1 VSSRGR
7 AGLIYGI
14 LAILVFTPLLGFVA
28 VQLPFSQI
36 EFSYGLAIWCTVPTS
51 LASGV
56 SVTVQSGG
64 NGALALLLTVITNM
78 TAVVTMPFWLSAM
91 FKTRSQGAGGAS
103 VNAIDLLQKLL
114 VTVLVPLLVGKAVRD
129 FVPGA
134 RGVITRNKVS
144 LGLCNTV
151 FLVLI
156 AWQTISAAAD
166 DLLAQPFFPDLFV
179 VIVAATS
186 QHLIYLA
193 INWLVCTYVLKL
205 ALPELKAVL
214 IMSSTKTFPM
224 AITTIGYLQIGRSG
238 FLTLPCICGQISQLF
253 IDGYLQ
259 SRWLRLLAK
268 DESAALLVPTTT
280 SAVIDDSNSST
291 QQQQQHAATAD
302 SCVNNSSSTV
312 DIESVNT
319 DVVHEVELAER
330 PRVRIVQ

>member
-1 VSSRGR
+1 LVSGLTLKTDDVRTTVSSRGR

-64 NGALALLLTVITNM
+64 NGALALLLTVVTNM

-91 FKTRSQGAGGAS
+91 FATRTSGSTGGAR
-103 VNAIDLLQKLL
+103 VDAIDLLQKLL

-134 RGVITRNKVS
+134 RGLITRNKVS
-144 LGLCNTV
+144 LGLFNNV

-179 VIVAATS
+179 VIIAATS

-268 DESAALLVPTTT
+268 EESAA
-280 SAVIDDSNSST
+280 
-291 QQQQQHAATAD
+291 AA
-302 SCVNNSSSTV
+302 SQS
-312 DIESVNT
+312 
-319 DVVHEVELAER
+319 
-330 PRVRIVQ
+330 